1 MASGGHCRVYNTEAF
16 RELMYDAEM
25 EKIRSEAE
33 LRGEGKDGGGG
44 ADDAGEGK
52 DGMGASKSMGGG
64 VGGGSRS
71 TLGRGAGVSRLDGG
85 PTMVSNQSSR
95 RSLDAGRSTGSLR
108 GRAGADE
115 RAAREQARLDM
126 KARRFKDMQAQR
138 DAEDRVQKNERMKEL
153 HKKKERTFKY
163 WMSRV
168 NDPKEREMVEKVHNW
183 LDLNEDES
191 KRKLRAMH
199 LDWEENV
206 YGAISNDILRQM
218 EARNP
223 AKTKRRIRQE
233 YQNYIDL
240 TNKKGTIFRDIF
252 VESEYD
258 PNVLNRHTIKANKPE
273 NFDDPTDRVLRK
285 RKEEIGMMSGGWVA
299 KADANGGRETLDVE
313 DWATGKIESTPH
325 GFAARFGVPPP
336 TISDMQKKLSRSNV
350 VMDQFHILTG
360 DLGKAKL
367 MEELGPGKKPVPG
380 KRPDHKLW

>member
-1 MASGGHCRVYNTEAF
+1 MASNR
-16 RELMYDAEM
+16 
-25 EKIRSEAE
+25 
-33 LRGEGKDGGGG
+33 
-44 ADDAGEGK
+44 
-52 DGMGASKSMGGG
+52 
-64 VGGGSRS
+64 
-71 TLGRGAGVSRLDGG
+71 
-85 PTMVSNQSSR
+85 SSR
-95 RSLDAGRSTGSLR
+95 RSLNGGRSTGSLR
-108 GRAGADE
+108 GGAGGDE

-138 DAEDRVQKNERMKEL
+138 DAEDRVQKKERMKEL

-163 WMSRV
+163 WMARV
-168 NDPKEREMVEKVHNW
+168 NDPKERAVVEKVHSW
-183 LDLNEDES
+183 LDLNDDES

-285 RKEEIGMMSGGWVA
+285 RTEEIAMMSGGWVA
-299 KADANGGRETLDVE
+299 KADAHGGRETLDVE
-313 DWATGKIESTPH
+313 EWATGKIESTPH
-325 GFAARFGVPPP
+325 GFASRFGIPPP
-336 TISDMQKKLSRSNV
+336 PISDMQKKLSRSNV

-360 DLGKAKL
+360 DMGKAKL